1 MHTFK
6 LLSTVMC
13 AFVTLATAAGT
24 PSKCAQAGCVSG
36 GLGNVVETLDCTE
49 GSCSGK
55 SEADWEGLSLA
66 QGLRRAHPAIPFRI
80 LERDTSSSFRAQGYR
95 IRISPEGGAALR
107 DLLPERLWRTF
118 EASCAPVLPG
128 FGRLDAMSSTPAQW
142 TQTPP
147 PANAN
152 TLHSRPAAGK
162 SYNADRAMAQ
172 CRWPLA
178 TEAGRLGVCS
188 SGADGIRSAVR
199 KQLMPGFTVLDTEG
213 RAVHGKTFLTSEVR
227 KAIAPELLKGLT
239 LVGEASE
246 SPMKLFCDVMHFN
259 EAGLTAEMRR
269 ELGVPADYIYWVL
282 SFRKDVVSHLRRGLL
297 TLDGGQ
303 SASLAKALTASWH
316 PSIRALIGNQDE
328 FSASTLLFQAA
339 EWKRLSKDGSS
350 SGSECRATTLLG
362 EAAHPM
368 SPVGGVGANSAFQDA
383 VDLLN
388 ALKEAYRGFVEHKN
402 LMDRVRAY
410 EGSMVERGVRM
421 VQLSAGG
428 AGRMFGMRPMAELK
442 PANV

>member
-1 MHTFK
+1 MP
-6 LLSTVMC
+6 STPRLPIIIV
-13 AFVTLATAAGT
+13 G
-24 PSKCAQAGCVSG
+24 G
-36 GLGNVVETLDCTE
+36 GLG
-49 GSCSGK
+49 
-55 SEADWEGLSLA
+55 GLSLA

-80 LERDTSSSFRAQGYR
+80 FERDASPSFRAQGYR

-107 DLLPERLWRTF
+107 DLVPERLWRTF

-147 PANAN
+147 PANAK

-162 SYNADRAMAQ
+162 SYNADRAVLRNILLDGLEDRTSFGKRFESYTITADGTVQ
-172 CRWPLA
+172 VAFSDGSRE
-178 TEAGRLGVCS
+178 TESLLV
-188 SGADGIRSAVR
+188 GADGIRSAVR

-213 RAVHGKTFLTSEVR
+213 RAVYGKTFLTPEVR

-246 SPMKLFCDVMHFN
+246 SPMKLFCDVMQFK

-328 FSASTLLFQAA
+328 FSASTLLFHTTAVDSFTA
-339 EWKRLSKDGSS
+339 EWKRLAKGGSS
-350 SGSECRATTLLG
+350 SGSEGRATTLLG
-362 EAAHPM
+362 DAAHPM

-388 ALKEAYRGFVEHKN
+388 ALKEACCDSLEPQN